1 MGLRLVGAFRFH
13 LSSNGLW
20 SMGRALCVRL
30 EQIGKDLGPYT
41 RSTFGLDLKVT
52 MNEGGSFVRYT
63 PYLSICKLSE
73 AAAC

>member
-1 MGLRLVGAFRFH
+1 M
-13 LSSNGLW
+13 
-20 SMGRALCVRL
+20 CERL